1 VREDYAAQ
9 WAITQTELMEKLLLY
24 PREQNQTSWTTG
36 PKDKTTPAMTILL
49 NNVYVALEQ
58 GIINTDQALYL
69 IYTHRE
75 ITYPIKV
82 KELFQLTQLKYIVE
96 IK

>member
-1 VREDYAAQ
+1 
-9 WAITQTELMEKLLLY
+9 
-24 PREQNQTSWTTG
+24 
-36 PKDKTTPAMTILL
+36 MTILL

>member
-1 VREDYAAQ
+1 
-9 WAITQTELMEKLLLY
+9 
-24 PREQNQTSWTTG
+24 
-36 PKDKTTPAMTILL
+36 MTILL

-75 ITYPIKV
+75 ITYKG
-82 KELFQLTQLKYIVE
+82 KRIVSAYTAQ
-96 IK
+96 IHSGK

>member
-1 VREDYAAQ
+1 
-9 WAITQTELMEKLLLY
+9 
-24 PREQNQTSWTTG
+24 
-36 PKDKTTPAMTILL
+36 MTILL

-82 KELFQLTQLKYIVE
+82 KLFQHTAQIHSGK
-96 IK
+96 